1 MTPLVLLL
9 EATLKSLLEEGNY
22 IEAVEGIV
30 SSLVI
35 RLLRRMCDTSYA
47 DDLRD
52 VDTDVQI
59 YIQHLLRKLGS
70 ESYIGQRLILSVSL
84 NISTA
89 AESLLFMDP
98 FNDAFPSLHNCMY
111 ILIQIIEFLISDYFL
126 SWSTRADFDLGLLE
140 EWVASVLQA
149 KKALELLENSNG
161 LYVLYI
167 DRVICDIAK
176 QVSRSSCFQRLN
188 PNLRSMLFS

>member
-1 MTPLVLLL
+1 
-9 EATLKSLLEEGNY
+9 
-22 IEAVEGIV
+22 
-30 SSLVI
+30 
-35 RLLRRMCDTSYA
+35 MCDTSYA

-70 ESYIGQRLILSVSL
+70 ESYIGKRLILSVSL

-167 DRVICDIAK
+167 DRVIGDIAK
-176 QVSRSSCFQRLN
+176 QVGQSSCFQRLN